1 MWGGYGKKN
10 NDLLKQIREKQMADA
25 TTFQADLDALKTAV
39 EAIPARVLAA
49 IQAAGPLTQ
58 AQLDAADAE
67 INTIKQEADAIQPA
81 SPPPAKP

>member
-1 MWGGYGKKN
+1 
-10 NDLLKQIREKQMADA
+10 MADA
-25 TTFQADLDALKTAV
+25 TTFQSDLDALKTSV

-67 INTIKQEADAIQPA
+67 VQAIKTEADAVQPA
-81 SPPPAKP
+81 PATPPPAAAVKS